1 MSRGKYDDIAVALL
15 TVVFATAFSYLMVA
29 ALTWGIAACAGFDW
43 SWGLAGAV
51 WAAIILLRMVFGG
64 RK

>member
-1 MSRGKYDDIAVALL
+1 MSKGKYDDLAVALL
-15 TVVFATAFSYLMVA
+15 TVVFATALSYLMVA

-51 WAAIILLRMVFGG
+51 
-64 RK
+64 